1 MVDGLKYL
9 YLPKGLMQ
17 SMCLLYVLISIV
29 ELLGFMLVML
39 VGEDTFDRDDV
50 RRSQRFNLI
59 HNKCTC
65 TPQLEAFQL
74 ISYLSLAVAI
84 ESRVFT
90 FNML

>member
-1 MVDGLKYL
+1 MVIGSDRIYLREEVLISALVVDGLKYL

-50 RRSQRFNLI
+50 RQSQRFNKFI
-59 HNKCTC
+59 
-65 TPQLEAFQL
+65 
-74 ISYLSLAVAI
+74 ISV
-84 ESRVFT
+84 RVPPNWKS
-90 FNML
+90 FN

>member
-17 SMCLLYVLISIV
+17 STCLLYVLIFIV

-50 RRSQRFNLI
+50 RRSQQVDVYMYSVCVTPN
-59 HNKCTC
+59 NKVVS
-65 TPQLEAFQL
+65 
-74 ISYLSLAVAI
+74 I
-84 ESRVFT
+84 R
-90 FNML
+90 